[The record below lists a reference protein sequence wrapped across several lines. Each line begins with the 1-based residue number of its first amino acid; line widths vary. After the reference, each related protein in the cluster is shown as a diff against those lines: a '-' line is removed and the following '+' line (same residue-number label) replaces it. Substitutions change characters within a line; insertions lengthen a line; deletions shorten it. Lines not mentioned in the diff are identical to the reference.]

1 MAFGLFRKRLPDMT
15 ATAAAPQ
22 AAQPAAHSEPAAA
35 VESDSAKEILELLE
49 LELGAM
55 IRQLE
60 RAANSVAGGAEATA
74 TTLAAIRD
82 RTDALTG
89 RTNAAQS
96 NASTFA
102 HAADKFTQSALGIG
116 AQVREAG
123 KLADEASAAAQEA
136 RANVDRLRES
146 SAAIGNV
153 VNLIAQIARQTTLLA
168 LNSTIEA
175 ARAGA
180 AGRGFA
186 VVATEVKALAV
197 QTQGATEEITK
208 KIDALQRDAAG
219 SADAV
224 HRISQ
229 AIEAI
234 RPVFETVNGAVAE
247 QNATTSEVSGNATSA
262 SQFIISVGESA
273 AEIDA
278 ATKAAESHGENVASA
293 GKAVTAFAQKL
304 KSRCAV
310 LLRQNEHDDRRKTER
325 LPCHLKLET
334 ARGVLPVYEIAMDG
348 VLIGGADAGRLA
360 SQAMIEGTLEG
371 VGACRLRV
379 VEQSKAGA
387 RAQFVNPDAALR
399 EKIEDRLWSIHE
411 ENTEFVTRAMEAGN
425 ALTGIFEQAVAR
437 GEVKIEDLFDTD
449 YAEIAGTNPQQYRTR
464 YGLGRPRAAVVPG
477 SVSGKGPALG
487 VLRHG
492 RSQRLP
498 AGAQQDLFASA
509 AAGRCRVEHSQQ
521 PQPADVQRSG
531 GVGCRAQPALVSGAE
546 LCARHGQRKYCDDAR
561 DRRSDPRAGP
571 ALGRISDGLQAL
583 VRAQA
588 RRQRANHLL
597 RPELEW
603 ECRGEPANGSDWRTL
618 KTCPSYNLQYW
629 TPAPTERL
637 PSG

>member
-1 MAFGLFRKRLPDMT
+1 MAFALFRKRLPDLS
-15 ATAAAPQ
+15 APVAPPQ
-22 AAQPAAHSEPAAA
+22 AAPSPVDPAPAPSA
-35 VESDSAKEILELLE
+35 EGDSAREILELLE

-74 TTLAAIRD
+74 ATLADIRE

-96 NASTFA
+96 TASTFA
-102 HAADKFTQSALGIG
+102 HAADKFTQSAQGIG

-180 AGRGFA
+180 AGKGFA

-197 QTQGATEEITK
+197 QTQGATEEITR

-224 HRISQ
+224 HRIAQ

-234 RPVFETVNGAVAE
+234 RPVFDTVNGAVAE
-247 QNATTSEVSGNATSA
+247 QNATTSEVSGNAASA

-278 ATKAAESHGENVASA
+278 ATKAAETHGENVASA
-293 GKAVTAFAQKL
+293 GKAVTTFARKL

-310 LLRQNEHDDRRKTER
+310 LLRQSEHDDRRKTER
-325 LPCHLKLET
+325 LPCHLKFET
-334 ARGVLPVYEIAMDG
+334 ARGVLQVYEIAMDG
-348 VLIGGADAGRLA
+348 VLIGGAEAAKLA
-360 SQAMIEGTLEG
+360 TQAVIDGTLEG

-379 VEQSKAGA
+379 IEQSKAGA
-387 RAQFVNPDAALR
+387 RAQFVSPNADLS

-411 ENTEFVTRAMEAGN
+411 ENTEFVTRAMEAGT
-425 ALTGIFEQAVAR
+425 ALTRIFEQAVAR
-437 GEVKIEDLFDTD
+437 GEIKIDDLFDTD
-449 YAEIAGTNPQQYRTR
+449 YAEIAGTNPQQYRTKYLDWADR
-464 YGLGRPRAAVVPG
+464 ALPPFQEAFLAKEPRMAFCAMVDRNGFLPVHNKIYSHPQRPGDTAWNTANSRN
-477 SVSGKGPALG
+477 
-487 VLRHG
+487 R
-492 RSQRLP
+492 RIFNDP
-498 AGAQQDLFASA
+498 AGLA
-509 AAGRCRVEHSQQ
+509 AARNLRSYL
-521 PQPADVQRSG
+521 VQS
-531 GVGCRAQPALVSGAE
+531 
-546 LCARHGQRKYCDDAR
+546 YAR
-561 DRRSDPRAGP
+561 DMGNGNTVMMREIDVPIRVQ
-571 ALGRISDGLQAL
+571 GRHWG
-583 VRAQA
+583 
-588 RRQRANHLL
+588 
-597 RPELEW
+597 
-603 ECRGEPANGSDWRTL
+603 GFRTAYKL
-618 KTCPSYNLQYW
+618 
-629 TPAPTERL
+629 
-637 PSG
+637 